1 MRSQN
6 NSPKDATIMMI
17 DDEMIT
23 MEIVKTFLEDDGY
36 CNFYL
41 EDKPAQAIESLEK
54 VMPDILLLDLVMPI
68 ASGFDVLAMVRK
80 HEKFEHL
87 PVVILTSSTETTSKL
102 RALDLG
108 ATDFLSKPVDPSE
121 LRLRV
126 RNTLAA
132 KAYTDQL
139 AFYDPLTNLPNR
151 LMFHENFDWAV
162 KKAARYNEQ
171 MALLN
176 IALDD
181 FGRINAS
188 IGLQGGDSVL
198 VETASRI
205 ENTVR
210 TTDII
215 GNSPLTENITLN
227 LFRTEGGA
235 FLLVLERLKDASST
249 AIIAKRI
256 LDNIREPLKIGD
268 TELYLTASIGIA
280 TYPEEGKDSLKL
292 QRLANNA
299 REYVKKN
306 GGNAFQFSSDEIN
319 SLYEKRLRTEIS
331 LRNALRKN
339 EFILHYQPKVDT
351 LTGNIQGVEAL
362 VRWDRDGEG
371 LVPPNKFIPLAE
383 ETGLIVPIGNW
394 VLQEAC
400 NQLAL
405 WQRSGGLEIEMS
417 VNLSARQF
425 EDRNFYTITQQ
436 IIEKSGIMP
445 QQLTLEFTE
454 SLFLDDIDGKI
465 KQLEELRKLGVKL
478 SIDDFGTGFSSLS
491 YLRKLPVNELKIDRS
506 FIMNVPE
513 KQNSCAIVS
522 SVIYLARQ
530 LGLKTIAEGVET
542 EEQRRFLEEQ
552 ECHEIQGFY
561 FSKPLPADQLFNE
574 YLRLQKLA

>member
-1 MRSQN
+1 MKAQN
-6 NSPKDATIMMI
+6 STPKDATIMMI

-23 MEIVKTFLEDDGY
+23 MEIVQTFLEDDGY
-36 CNFYL
+36 SNFYL
-41 EDKPAQAIESLEK
+41 EDKSAQAIESLEK

-68 ASGFDVLAMVRK
+68 ASGFDVLALVRK

-87 PVVILTSSTETTSKL
+87 PVVILTSSTETSSKL

-108 ATDFLSKPVDPSE
+108 ATDFLAKPVDPSE

-162 KKAARYNEQ
+162 KKAARYKEQ

-188 IGLQGGDSVL
+188 VGLQGGDEVL
-198 VETASRI
+198 VQTAHRI
-205 ENTVR
+205 EKTVR
-210 TTDII
+210 DTDII
-215 GNSPLTENITLN
+215 GHSPLSENITLN

-235 FLLVLERLKDASST
+235 FLLVLERLEDSAST

-256 LDNIREPLKIGD
+256 LKKIRQPLKIGNS
-268 TELYLTASIGIA
+268 ELHLTASIGIA
-280 TYPEEGKDSLKL
+280 TYPEEGKDSLTI

-306 GGNAFQFSSDEIN
+306 GGDSFQFSSHEIN
-319 SLYEKRLRTEIS
+319 SMYEKRLNMEIS

-362 VRWDRDGEG
+362 LRWNKDGKG
-371 LVPPNKFIPLAE
+371 LIPPNDFIPLAE

-400 NQLAL
+400 NQLAM

-425 EDRNFYTITQQ
+425 QDRNFYAVTKQ
-436 IIEKSGIMP
+436 IIEKSGINP
-445 QQLTLEFTE
+445 HHLTLEFTE
-454 SLFLDDIDGKI
+454 SLFLDDIEGKI
-465 KQLEELRKLGVKL
+465 IQLEELRKLGIKL

-506 FIMNVPE
+506 FIMNVPD

-542 EEQRRFLEEQ
+542 EEQRHFLEEQ
-552 ECHEIQGFY
+552 QCHEIQGFY
-561 FSKPLPADQLFNE
+561 FSRPLPADKLYDR
-574 YLRLQKLA
+574 YLRLQKQA

>member
-1 MRSQN
+1 MKSQN
-6 NSPKDATIMMI
+6 SKPKDATIMMI

-23 MEIVKTFLEDDGY
+23 MEIVQTYLEDDGY

-41 EDKPAQAIESLEK
+41 EDSSVQAIESLEK

-68 ASGFDVLAMVRK
+68 ASGFDVLSLVRK

-87 PVVILTSSTETTSKL
+87 PVVILTSSTETSSKL

-108 ATDFLSKPVDPSE
+108 ATDFLAKPVDPSE

-139 AFYDPLTNLPNR
+139 AYFDPLTNLPNR

-162 KKAARYNEQ
+162 RKAARYKEK

-188 IGLQGGDSVL
+188 VGLQGGDDVL
-198 VETASRI
+198 VQTAQRI
-205 ENTVR
+205 ESTVR
-210 TTDII
+210 QTDII
-215 GNSPLTENITLN
+215 GHSPLSENVSLN

-235 FLLVLERLKDASST
+235 FLLVLERLEDSSAT
-249 AIIAKRI
+249 AIIAQRI
-256 LDNIREPLKIGD
+256 LKEIKQPLKIGD
-268 TELYLTASIGIA
+268 SELHLTASIGIA
-280 TYPEEGKDSLKL
+280 TYPDEGKDSLTL

-299 REYVKKN
+299 REYVKKK
-306 GGNAFQFSSDEIN
+306 GGNNFQFSSHEIN
-319 SLYEKRLRTEIS
+319 SMYERRLNLEIG

-351 LTGNIQGVEAL
+351 LTGNIRGVEAL
-362 VRWDRDGEG
+362 VRWNRDGAG
-371 LVPPNKFIPLAE
+371 LVPPNEFIPLAE
-383 ETGLIVPIGNW
+383 ETGLIIPLGNW

-400 NQLAL
+400 KQLAM

-417 VNLSARQF
+417 VNLSTRQF
-425 EDRNFYTITQQ
+425 QDRNFYDVTRQ
-436 IIEKSGIMP
+436 IIEKSGISP

-454 SLFLDDIDGKI
+454 SLFLDDIEWKI
-465 KQLEELRKLGVKL
+465 KQLEELRKLGIKL

-491 YLRKLPVNELKIDRS
+491 YLRRLPVNELKIDRS
-506 FIMNVPE
+506 FIMNVPD

-542 EEQRRFLEEQ
+542 EEQRHFLEEQ
-552 ECHEIQGFY
+552 QCHEIQGFY
-561 FSKPLPADQLFNE
+561 FSRPLPADKLYDQ
-574 YLRLQKLA
+574 YLRLKKLA

>member
-1 MRSQN
+1 MKGKRHAA
-6 NSPKDATIMMI
+6 KDATIMMI

-23 MEIVKTFLEDDGY
+23 MEIVQTFLEDDGY
-36 CNFYL
+36 SKFYL
-41 EDKPAQAIESLEK
+41 EDKSVQAIESLEK

-68 ASGFDVLAMVRK
+68 ASGFDVLAAVRK
-80 HEKFEHL
+80 HNKFKYL
-87 PVVILTSSTETTSKL
+87 PVVILTSSTETSSKL

-108 ATDFLSKPVDPSE
+108 ATDFLAKPVDPSE
-121 LRLRV
+121 LCLRV

-139 AFYDPLTNLPNR
+139 AYYDPLTNLPNR

-162 KKAARYNEQ
+162 KKAARYKEH

-176 IALDD
+176 IAVDD

-188 IGLQGGDSVL
+188 IGLQGGDEVL
-198 VETASRI
+198 VQIAEKI
-205 ENTVR
+205 ERAVR
-210 TTDII
+210 KTDIV
-215 GNSPLTENITLN
+215 GHSPLSENIILN

-235 FLLVLERLKDASST
+235 FLLVLERLKDSKSI
-249 AIIAKRI
+249 AIIANRI
-256 LDNIREPLKIGD
+256 LKKIRQPLKVRNS
-268 TELYLTASIGIA
+268 ELHLTASIGIA
-280 TYPEEGKDSLKL
+280 TYPDEGKDSLTL

-299 REYVKKN
+299 REYVKKK
-306 GGNAFQFSSDEIN
+306 GGDAFQFSSDEIN
-319 SLYEKRLRTEIS
+319 TLYEKRLSMETK
-331 LRNALRKN
+331 LRSALRKN

-351 LTGNIQGVEAL
+351 MTGNIQGVEAL
-362 VRWDRDGEG
+362 LRWNRDGDG
-371 LVPPNKFIPLAE
+371 LVPPNEFIPLAE

-400 NQLAL
+400 DQIAV
-405 WQRSGGLEIEMS
+405 WQRLGGLEIEMS
-417 VNLSARQF
+417 VNLSVKQF
-425 EDRNFYTITQQ
+425 NDRNFYEVTRQ
-436 IIEKSGIMP
+436 IIEKSGIAAHL
-445 QQLTLEFTE
+445 LTLEFTE

-465 KQLEELRKLGVKL
+465 EQLEELKKLGVKL

-513 KQNSCAIVS
+513 KEDSCAIVS

-542 EEQRRFLEEQ
+542 EAQRHFLEEQ
-552 ECHEIQGFY
+552 QCHQIQGFY
-561 FSKPLPADQLFNE
+561 FSRPLPADKLFE
-574 YLRLQKLA
+574 QYLRLQKQA

>member
-1 MRSQN
+1 MIRKN
-6 NSPKDATIMMI
+6 LVAKDATIMMI

-23 MEIVKTFLEDDGY
+23 MEIVQTFLEDDGY

-41 EDKPAQAIESLEK
+41 EDKSAQAIESLEK

-68 ASGFDVLAMVRK
+68 ASGFDVLAAVRK

-87 PVVILTSSTETTSKL
+87 PVVILTSSTETSSKL

-108 ATDFLSKPVDPSE
+108 ATDFLAKPVDPSE

-132 KAYTDQL
+132 KAYTDHL
-139 AFYDPLTNLPNR
+139 AYYDPLTNLPNR

-162 KKAARYNEQ
+162 KKAVRYKEQ

-188 IGLQGGDSVL
+188 VGLQGGDEVL
-198 VETASRI
+198 VKTSERI
-205 ENTVR
+205 ERTVR
-210 TTDII
+210 QTDIV
-215 GNSPLTENITLN
+215 GHSPLSENITLN

-235 FLLVLERLKDASST
+235 FLLVLERLEDTAST

-256 LDNIREPLKIGD
+256 LQNIRKPLKIGD
-268 TELYLTASIGIA
+268 SELHLTASIGIA
-280 TYPEEGKDSLKL
+280 TYPEEGKDSLTL

-306 GGNAFQFSSDEIN
+306 GGNAFQFSSHEIN
-319 SLYEKRLRTEIS
+319 SLYEKRLTMEIS
-331 LRNALRKN
+331 LRQALQKN

-351 LTGNIQGVEAL
+351 NTGNIQGVEAL
-362 VRWDRDGEG
+362 LRWNRNGDG

-400 NQLAL
+400 NQLAM
-405 WQRSGGLEIEMS
+405 WQRMGGLEIEMS
-417 VNLSARQF
+417 VNLSVRQF
-425 EDRNFYTITQQ
+425 QDRNFYEVTKQ
-436 IIEKSGIMP
+436 IIEKSSINP
-445 QQLTLEFTE
+445 HHLTLEFTE
-454 SLFLDDIDGKI
+454 SLFLDDIEGKI
-465 KQLEELRKLGVKL
+465 KQLEELRKLGIKL

-506 FIMNVPE
+506 FIMNVPD

-542 EEQRRFLEEQ
+542 EAQRHFLEEQ
-552 ECHEIQGFY
+552 QCHEIQGFY
-561 FSKPLPADQLFNE
+561 FSRPLPADKLYDQ
-574 YLRLQKLA
+574 YLRLQKQA

>member
-1 MRSQN
+1 MKTKNCTPR
-6 NSPKDATIMMI
+6 DATIMMI

-23 MEIVKTFLEDDGY
+23 MEIVQTYLEDDGY

-41 EDKPAQAIESLEK
+41 EDKSVQAIESLEK

-68 ASGFDVLAMVRK
+68 ASGFDVLALVRK

-87 PVVILTSSTETTSKL
+87 PVVILTSSTETSSKL

-108 ATDFLSKPVDPSE
+108 ATDFLAKPVDPSE

-139 AFYDPLTNLPNR
+139 AYFDPLTNLPNR

-162 KKAARYNEQ
+162 RKAARYKEK

-188 IGLQGGDSVL
+188 VGLQGGDEVL
-198 VETASRI
+198 VQTAQRI
-205 ENTVR
+205 ESTVR
-210 TTDII
+210 KTDII
-215 GNSPLTENITLN
+215 GHSPLSENISLN

-235 FLLVLERLKDASST
+235 FLLVLERLEDSAAT
-249 AIIAKRI
+249 AIISKRI
-256 LDNIREPLKIGD
+256 LEKIRQPLKIGD
-268 TELYLTASIGIA
+268 SELHLTASIGIA
-280 TYPEEGKDSLKL
+280 TYPDEGKDSLTL

-306 GGNAFQFSSDEIN
+306 GGDAFQFSSHEIN
-319 SLYEKRLRTEIS
+319 SMYERRLNLEIG

-351 LTGNIQGVEAL
+351 LTGNIRGVEAL
-362 VRWDRDGEG
+362 VRWNRDGAG
-371 LVPPNKFIPLAE
+371 LVPPNEFIPLAE

-400 NQLAL
+400 KQLAM
-405 WQRSGGLEIEMS
+405 WRRSGGLEIEMS
-417 VNLSARQF
+417 VNLSTRQF
-425 EDRNFYTITQQ
+425 QDRNFYETTKQ
-436 IIEKSGIMP
+436 IIEKSGIRP

-465 KQLEELRKLGVKL
+465 KQLEELRKLGIKL

-506 FIMNVPE
+506 FIMNIPD

-542 EEQRRFLEEQ
+542 EEQRHFLEEQ
-552 ECHEIQGFY
+552 QCHEIQGFY
-561 FSKPLPADQLFNE
+561 FSRPLPADKLYDQ
-574 YLRLQKLA
+574 YLRLKKQA